1 MKVKICGMKVPANIS
16 EIAALKPDYIG
27 FIFYDKSPRTVNNE
41 NIADFVKS
49 LPKTINKTGV
59 FVNESVATIL
69 KISEAYDLN
78 SIQLHGN
85 ETVHDCME
93 LKKSNLEIIKAF
105 QLHTDFDFNSLL
117 PYANHCDHYLFDTA
131 SETYGG
137 SGASFDWRI
146 LKKYT
151 QEKTFF
157 LSGGIGLDNI
167 EEALKLKH
175 KSLYALDINSQIEE
189 YPGFKSVTKTK
200 TLFTKIK
207 TNETVYTR

>member
-1 MKVKICGMKVPANIS
+1 
-16 EIAALKPDYIG
+16 
-27 FIFYDKSPRTVNNE
+27 
-41 NIADFVKS
+41 
-49 LPKTINKTGV
+49 
-59 FVNESVATIL
+59 
-69 KISEAYDLN
+69 
-78 SIQLHGN
+78 LHGN
-85 ETVHDCME
+85 ETIQDCME
-93 LKKSNLEIIKAF
+93 LKKLNLEIIKAF

-131 SETYGG
+131 SNNYGG
-137 SGASFDWRI
+137 TGASFDWQI
-146 LKKYT
+146 LEKYT

-175 KSLYALDINSQIEE
+175 KRLYALDINSQLEE

>member
-1 MKVKICGMKVPANIS
+1 MKVPANIS
-16 EIAALKPDYIG
+16 EIASLKPDYMG
-27 FIFYDKSPRTVNNE
+27 FIFYEKSPRSVINE
-41 NIADFVKS
+41 NIAEVVKS

-59 FVNESVATIL
+59 FVNESVDIIL
-69 KISEAYDLN
+69 NYCKTYDLN
-78 SIQLHGN
+78 SVQLHGN
-85 ETVHDCME
+85 ETIQDCME

-105 QLHTDFDFNSLL
+105 QLHADFDFSSLL

-131 SETYGG
+131 SQNYGG
-137 SGASFDWRI
+137 SGASFDWQV

-167 EEALKLKH
+167 EEALKIKH
-175 KSLYALDINSQIEE
+175 NMLVALDINSKVEE

-200 TLFTKIK
+200 TVFNKIK
-207 TNETVYTR
+207 TNETVHTR

>member
-16 EIAALKPDYIG
+16 EIADLKPDYMG
-27 FIFYDKSPRTVNNE
+27 FIFYDKSPRSVINE
-41 NIADFVKS
+41 NIAEFVKS

-59 FVNESVATIL
+59 FVNESVKTIL

-85 ETVHDCME
+85 ETIQDCME
-93 LKKSNLEIIKAF
+93 LKKSNYELIKAF
-105 QLHTDFDFNSLL
+105 QIHKDFDFNSLN
-117 PYANHCDHYLFDTA
+117 PYVEHCDHFLFDTA
-131 SETYGG
+131 SKSYGG

-175 KSLYALDINSQIEE
+175 NRLYAFDINSQLEE